1 MRVRFFILTYHL
13 RPHAVFGKVL
23 RVFQKE
29 DKMFSGPWQIV
40 LLLVVIV
47 LVFGSKKLPE
57 LARAL
62 GKAKGEFKK
71 GTQEGEQL
79 LSEDLTKEALPKAAP
94 PEIEK

>member
-1 MRVRFFILTYHL
+1 
-13 RPHAVFGKVL
+13 
-23 RVFQKE
+23 
-29 DKMFSGPWQIV
+29 MFSGPWQIV

-79 LSEDLTKEALPKAAP
+79 LAEEEKPKKLEKKPDGEA
-94 PEIEK
+94 

>member
-1 MRVRFFILTYHL
+1 M
-13 RPHAVFGKVL
+13 
-23 RVFQKE
+23 
-29 DKMFSGPWQIV
+29 
-40 LLLVVIV
+40 VIV

-79 LSEDLTKEALPKAAP
+79 LADDDKPKLEQAKPDDKA
-94 PEIEK
+94 

>member
-1 MRVRFFILTYHL
+1 
-13 RPHAVFGKVL
+13 
-23 RVFQKE
+23 
-29 DKMFSGPWQIV
+29 MFSGPWQIV

-79 LSEDLTKEALPKAAP
+79 LSDDNKPKLEQAKAD
-94 PEIEK
+94 EKA

>member
-1 MRVRFFILTYHL
+1 
-13 RPHAVFGKVL
+13 
-23 RVFQKE
+23 
-29 DKMFSGPWQIV
+29 MFSGPWQLV

-79 LSEDLTKEALPKAAP
+79 LSEDDKPKKL
-94 PEIEK
+94 EKLEQKSDVNA

>member
-1 MRVRFFILTYHL
+1 
-13 RPHAVFGKVL
+13 
-23 RVFQKE
+23 
-29 DKMFSGPWQIV
+29 MFSGPWQIV

-79 LSEDLTKEALPKAAP
+79 LSEDEDKPKLAQ
-94 PEIEK
+94 KK

>member
-1 MRVRFFILTYHL
+1 
-13 RPHAVFGKVL
+13 
-23 RVFQKE
+23 
-29 DKMFSGPWQIV
+29 MFSGPWQIV

-71 GTQEGEQL
+71 GTAEGEAL
-79 LSEDLTKEALPKAAP
+79 LKEEEAKAKALEQSKEADKAQTNA
-94 PEIEK
+94 

>member
-1 MRVRFFILTYHL
+1 ML
-13 RPHAVFGKVL
+13 
-23 RVFQKE
+23 
-29 DKMFSGPWQIV
+29 SGPWQIV

-79 LSEDLTKEALPKAAP
+79 LSEDDKPKKLEQKSDDNA
-94 PEIEK
+94 

>member
-1 MRVRFFILTYHL
+1 
-13 RPHAVFGKVL
+13 
-23 RVFQKE
+23 
-29 DKMFSGPWQIV
+29 MFSGPWQIV

-71 GTQEGEQL
+71 GTQEGERL
-79 LSEDLTKEALPKAAP
+79 LAEGGDDKPKLTQQESGAKST
-94 PEIEK
+94 PEVVTPEVVK

>member
-1 MRVRFFILTYHL
+1 
-13 RPHAVFGKVL
+13 
-23 RVFQKE
+23 
-29 DKMFSGPWQIV
+29 MFSGPWQIV

-79 LSEDLTKEALPKAAP
+79 LADEHKPKLEQAKTD
-94 PEIEK
+94 EKA

>member
-1 MRVRFFILTYHL
+1 
-13 RPHAVFGKVL
+13 
-23 RVFQKE
+23 
-29 DKMFSGPWQIV
+29 MFSGPWQIV

-79 LSEDLTKEALPKAAP
+79 LADDDDKPKLSQAKSDDKA
-94 PEIEK
+94 

>member
-1 MRVRFFILTYHL
+1 
-13 RPHAVFGKVL
+13 
-23 RVFQKE
+23 
-29 DKMFSGPWQIV
+29 MFSGPWQIV

-71 GTQEGEQL
+71 GTEEGEAL
-79 LSEDLTKEALPKAAP
+79 LREDPKPGLEERKAAP
-94 PEIEK
+94 EAPKAIEAEVAQK

>member
-1 MRVRFFILTYHL
+1 
-13 RPHAVFGKVL
+13 
-23 RVFQKE
+23 
-29 DKMFSGPWQIV
+29 MFSGPWQIV

-62 GKAKGEFKK
+62 GKAKGECKK

-79 LSEDLTKEALPKAAP
+79 LADDDDKPKLSQAKSDDKA
-94 PEIEK
+94 

>member
-1 MRVRFFILTYHL
+1 
-13 RPHAVFGKVL
+13 
-23 RVFQKE
+23 
-29 DKMFSGPWQIV
+29 MFSGPWQIV

-71 GTQEGEQL
+71 GTAEGEAL
-79 LSEDLTKEALPKAAP
+79 LKEEEEKAKSLEQKKEAEKA
-94 PEIEK
+94 

>member
-1 MRVRFFILTYHL
+1 
-13 RPHAVFGKVL
+13 
-23 RVFQKE
+23 
-29 DKMFSGPWQIV
+29 MFSGPWQIV

-71 GTQEGEQL
+71 GAEEGDAL
-79 LSEDLTKEALPKAAP
+79 LSEDEDKRKSADDSAK
-94 PEIEK
+94 